1 MAEPE
6 PNPRITGVKQGRAR
20 ADLGGAEIL
29 VETTEGE
36 RVLDIDRDALIALG
50 GICLHAATQAPLGDT
65 LAIPVVGFT
74 HQSQRDGTQAI
85 GLQTPAG
92 HMLSFALRGDAL
104 EALLQFLL
112 KARDAKPQP

>member
-74 HQSQRDGTQAI
+74 HQSQRDGTQMI

-104 EALLQFLL
+104 KALMQFLL
-112 KARDAKPQP
+112 KARDANPPP